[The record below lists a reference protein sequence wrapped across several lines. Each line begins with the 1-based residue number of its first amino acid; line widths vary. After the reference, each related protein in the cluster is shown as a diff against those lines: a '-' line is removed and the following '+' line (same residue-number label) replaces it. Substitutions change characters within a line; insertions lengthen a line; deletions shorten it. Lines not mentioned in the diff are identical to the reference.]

1 MGSCPLHAINEEVRL
16 TDRLPTLFIPHGGGP
31 CFFMDWGPNF
41 PADMWDSMAAFL
53 RSLDEMVGRRPKC
66 VLVISGHWETTVPNV
81 MSVEQNTLLY
91 DYNGFPAHTYQLAY
105 PAAGSPAVAVR
116 VQDLLE
122 QAGFDC
128 QMETKRGLDHGV
140 FVPFLLIYPEAD
152 VPIVQ
157 LSLPLNASVGDLMS
171 MGEAL
176 APLRDEDV
184 LIVGSGMT
192 YHNIAGIL
200 GRIGGQTERSARFDA
215 WLGDALALRDRSVRE
230 QALEHWLD
238 APFAS
243 DCHPT
248 PEHLL
253 PLFVVAGAGDRA
265 AGERVYN
272 APTLGNLQSA
282 FRFGATPDASV
293 SCEKDRVTVS

>member
-1 MGSCPLHAINEEVRL
+1 M

-53 RSLDEMVGRRPKC
+53 RSVDDVIGRRPKC
-66 VLVISGHWETTVPNV
+66 VLVISGHWETDVPTV

-91 DYNGFPAHTYQLAY
+91 DYHGFPPHTYQLAY
-105 PAAGSPAVAVR
+105 PAAGSPATAAR
-116 VQDLLE
+116 VQALLG
-122 QAGFDC
+122 QAGFESRL
-128 QMETKRGLDHGV
+128 ETERGLDHGV

-152 VPIVQ
+152 VPILQ
-157 LSLPLNASVGDLMS
+157 LSLPQNASVSDLMA

-192 YHNIAGIL
+192 YHNIPGIL
-200 GRIGGQTERSARFDA
+200 GRIGGQVERSAAFDA
-215 WLGDALALRDRSVRE
+215 WLGQAMALPDRQARE
-230 QALEHWLD
+230 QTLQSWPE
-238 APFAS
+238 APFAQ

-253 PLFVVAGAGDRA
+253 PLFVVAGAGDGVI
-265 AGERVYN
+265 GERIYN

-282 FRFGATPDASV
+282 FRFGDGPTAVGLHAHV
-293 SCEKDRVTVS
+293 NEKG